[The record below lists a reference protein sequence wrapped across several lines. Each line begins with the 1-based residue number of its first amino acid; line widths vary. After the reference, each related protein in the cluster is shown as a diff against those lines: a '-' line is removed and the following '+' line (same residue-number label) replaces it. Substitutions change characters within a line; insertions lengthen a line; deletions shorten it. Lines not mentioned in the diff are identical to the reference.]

1 MSVQLESSPVKT
13 DKLNVINA
21 LLGSIQISETSSSR
35 PSTLQAIGVFFWFIV
50 VAMCA
55 DNLLI
60 SWKNQRHQILEQ

>member
-1 MSVQLESSPVKT
+1 MSVQ
-13 DKLNVINA
+13 
-21 LLGSIQISETSSSR
+21 LGSIQISETSSSR

-60 SWKNQRHQILEQ
+60 SWKKSKTPDYGAIEMPPQST